1 MHHLPSAAAGLPS
14 ITASESDEDMVTD
27 CLNFLLDEVTVLA
40 SAKSELLLV
49 RFIFS
54 FSEDDRKI
62 LIVTFLTAI
71 FELIVGY

>member
-1 MHHLPSAAAGLPS
+1 MQNLPSAAAGLPS

-40 SAKSELLLV
+40 AKSELLLV

-62 LIVTFLTAI
+62 LIVTFLTRWQ
-71 FELIVGY
+71 FLS